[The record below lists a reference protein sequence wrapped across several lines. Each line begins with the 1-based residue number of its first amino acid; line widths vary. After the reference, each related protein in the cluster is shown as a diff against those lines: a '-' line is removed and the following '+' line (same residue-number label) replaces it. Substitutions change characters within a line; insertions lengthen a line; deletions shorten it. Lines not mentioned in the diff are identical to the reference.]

1 MPPRKPSKRRA
12 KTTPRE
18 HLLNTAITLFSRRG
32 YDGASVNEIVDHAG
46 VSKRMVYHYFKS
58 KALLYQ
64 EALFYAYSEL
74 RNYEQAAIAD
84 AKSLEDAVK
93 KLIRVYFG
101 FPREHPK
108 FSHLMRWE
116 NLNDGRGLK
125 NTHFPLSKEV
135 IVNRLEEIIQQDA
148 DGIKWRSDLKAP
160 LLLITIIGNCQVYV
174 SHRYTLSQGL
184 NIDLGTDAAIKR
196 GMANAEHYILA
207 GMRPGKGGPVA
218 HKKPKK

>member
-1 MPPRKPSKRRA
+1 MPPRKQPKRRP

-18 HLLNTAITLFSRRG
+18 HLLHTAITLFSRRG
-32 YDGASVNEIVDHAG
+32 YDGASVNEIVDLAG

-64 EALFYAYSEL
+64 ETLFYAYNEL
-74 RNYEQAAIAD
+74 RSYEQAAIAD
-84 AKSLEDAVK
+84 ATSLEDAVK

-108 FSHLMRWE
+108 LSHLMRWE
-116 NLNDGRGLK
+116 NINDGRALK
-125 NTHFPLSKEV
+125 DTHFPLSKEV
-135 IVNRLEEIIQQDA
+135 IVTRLEEIIRQDA

-184 NIDLGTDAAIKR
+184 NIDLGTAAAIKR
-196 GMANAEHYILA
+196 GIANAEHYILA
-207 GMRPGKGGPVA
+207 GMRPS
-218 HKKPKK
+218 